1 MLERLTL
8 GVKRRVPRILQT
20 EAAECGLACVGMI
33 AGFHGHHQS
42 LASLRG
48 RFPVSLKG
56 ATLATLIQVA
66 SQLGLASR
74 PVKAEL
80 GALGKLALPCI
91 LHWDFNHFVV
101 LTAINGRWATV
112 IDPAHGTRKIAIGEL
127 SASYTGVAL
136 ELWPTPDFQT
146 ANNVRPVRLRELTG
160 RISGLGAAFSQV
172 LLLALALEVLTV
184 VQPFFLQWVVDH
196 VLNTGDRDLLTT
208 LALAFGLMMVMLQ
221 LTSVAR
227 SWMLLYLGT
236 TLNLQWRTNVFTHLL
251 RLPVAYF
258 ERRHLGDVVS
268 RFGAIDAIQ
277 RTVTTS
283 FMEALLDG
291 VVMLITLVLM
301 FLYSPPLAWIALGA
315 MALYGLARWAGYASL
330 RYATEEHI
338 IHAAKEQTH
347 FLETVRGVKAI
358 KLFQHQDD
366 RRSRWLALLVNEINA
381 DLRVQKWTLFF
392 RTFNGLLFGVS
403 SIAVLWLGA
412 RLVLDGQFTV
422 GALLAFIVYK
432 TLFDR
437 RVAALLD
444 KLVDVKMLRLQGERL
459 ADIVRETPEP
469 ADALLADALADTSA
483 DSSGEEGGVRRA
495 PVIEVRNLRFRYS
508 PQEPYVLDDVS
519 LRIESGE
526 SVAITGPSGGGKTTL
541 INILLGILTPTDG
554 EVLVDGV
561 PVRGVGAASLRR
573 LAGTVL
579 QDDVLFAGSIA
590 DNISFFDPRFD
601 AERAHRCARIAA
613 IHDDIIA
620 MPMGYNTL
628 VGDMG
633 TVLSGGQKQRVLL
646 ARALYKQ
653 PLLLFLDEAT
663 SHLDIARERVVNTAI
678 SRLSMTRVIVA
689 HRPDT
694 IAAAGRE
701 IMLVDGK
708 IAADSGRVGL
718 ASELVPDAVM
728 APAAD
733 PASAPT
739 PAPTSAGRTRRRAEP
754 LASPVCD

>member
-1 MLERLTL
+1 MTMLERLTL

-56 ATLATLIQVA
+56 ATLATLIHVA

-112 IDPAHGTRKIAIGEL
+112 IDPAHGTRKIAISEL

-160 RISGLGAAFSQV
+160 RISGLGTAFSQV

-291 VVMLITLVLM
+291 VVMGITLVLM

-469 ADALLADALADTSA
+469 ADALLADTLADT
-483 DSSGEEGGVRRA
+483 
-495 PVIEVRNLRFRYS
+495 
-508 PQEPYVLDDVS
+508 
-519 LRIESGE
+519 
-526 SVAITGPSGGGKTTL
+526 
-541 INILLGILTPTDG
+541 
-554 EVLVDGV
+554 
-561 PVRGVGAASLRR
+561 
-573 LAGTVL
+573 
-579 QDDVLFAGSIA
+579 
-590 DNISFFDPRFD
+590 
-601 AERAHRCARIAA
+601 
-613 IHDDIIA
+613 
-620 MPMGYNTL
+620 
-628 VGDMG
+628 
-633 TVLSGGQKQRVLL
+633 
-646 ARALYKQ
+646 
-653 PLLLFLDEAT
+653 
-663 SHLDIARERVVNTAI
+663 
-678 SRLSMTRVIVA
+678 
-689 HRPDT
+689 
-694 IAAAGRE
+694 
-701 IMLVDGK
+701 
-708 IAADSGRVGL
+708 
-718 ASELVPDAVM
+718 
-728 APAAD
+728 
-733 PASAPT
+733 
-739 PAPTSAGRTRRRAEP
+739 
-754 LASPVCD
+754 

>member
-1 MLERLTL
+1 MTMLERLTL
-8 GVKRRVPRILQT
+8 GVKRRVPRLLQT
-20 EAAECGLACVGMI
+20 EAAECGLACVGMV

-56 ATLATLIQVA
+56 ATLATLIHVA
-66 SQLGLASR
+66 GQLGLASR
-74 PVKAEL
+74 PVKAGL
-80 GALGKLALPCI
+80 GALGKLKLPCI
-91 LHWDFNHFVV
+91 LHWEFNHFVV
-101 LTAINGRWATV
+101 LTDINARSATL
-112 IDPAHGTRKIAIGEL
+112 IDPASGVRKCTISEL

-146 ANNVRPVRLRELTG
+146 ANENKPVRLRELTG
-160 RISGLGAAFSQV
+160 RVTGLGAAFSQV
-172 LLLALALEVLTV
+172 MLLALALEVLTV

-208 LALAFGLMMVMLQ
+208 LALAFGLLMVMLQ

-227 SWMLLYLGT
+227 SWMLMFMGT
-236 TLNLQWRTNVFTHLL
+236 TLNLQWRSNVFTHLL
-251 RLPVAYF
+251 RLPVGYF
-258 ERRHLGDVVS
+258 EKRHLGDIVS
-268 RFGAIDAIQ
+268 RFGAIDTIQ

-283 FMEALLDG
+283 FLEALLDG
-291 VVMLITLVLM
+291 IVMVITLVLM
-301 FLYSPPLAWIALGA
+301 FLYSPPLAWIAVGA
-315 MALYGLARWAGYASL
+315 MALYGLARWSGYASL

-338 IHAAKEQTH
+338 IHAAKEQSH

-358 KLFQHQDD
+358 KLFQHQND

-381 DLRVQKWTLFF
+381 DLRVQKWALFF
-392 RTFNGLLFGVS
+392 RTFNGLLFGLS
-403 SIAVLWLGA
+403 SIAILWLGA

-432 TLFDR
+432 TLFDK

-444 KLVDVKMLRLQGERL
+444 KFVEVKMLRLQGERL
-459 ADIVRETPEP
+459 ADIVRETPEAADEMPRADGAVTQSP
-469 ADALLADALADTSA
+469 A
-483 DSSGEEGGVRRA
+483 
-495 PVIEVRNLRFRYS
+495 IEVRNLRFRYS

-519 LRIESGE
+519 FRIEPGE

-541 INILLGILTPTDG
+541 INILLGILTPTEG

-561 PVRGVGAASLRR
+561 PVRGMGAAALRR
-573 LAGTVL
+573 MAGTVL
-579 QDDVLFAGSIA
+579 QDDVLFAGSIGE
-590 DNISFFDPRFD
+590 NISFFDPQYDPDRA
-601 AERAHRCARIAA
+601 AECAAIAA
-613 IHDDIIA
+613 IHDDICA

-653 PLLLFLDEAT
+653 PALLFLDEAT
-663 SHLDIARERVVNTAI
+663 SHLDITRERVVNVAI
-678 SRLSMTRVIVA
+678 AKLNMTRVIVA

-701 IMLVDGK
+701 IALAGGK
-708 IAADSGRVGL
+708 VAADSGAPKL
-718 ASELVPDAVM
+718 AS
-728 APAAD
+728 
-733 PASAPT
+733 
-739 PAPTSAGRTRRRAEP
+739 RTRRRAEP
-754 LASPVCD
+754 QASPVYD

>member
-8 GVKRRVPRILQT
+8 GVKRRVPRLLQT
-20 EAAECGLACVGMI
+20 EAAECGLACVGMV

-56 ATLATLIQVA
+56 ATLATLIHVA
-66 SQLGLASR
+66 GQLGLASR
-74 PVKAEL
+74 PVKAGL
-80 GALGKLALPCI
+80 GALGKLKLPCI
-91 LHWDFNHFVV
+91 LHWEFNHFVV
-101 LTAINGRWATV
+101 LTDINARSATL
-112 IDPAHGTRKIAIGEL
+112 IDPASGVRKCTISEL

-146 ANNVRPVRLRELTG
+146 ANENKPVRLRELTG
-160 RISGLGAAFSQV
+160 RVTGLGAAFSQV
-172 LLLALALEVLTV
+172 MLLALALEVLTV

-208 LALAFGLMMVMLQ
+208 LALAFGLLMVMLQ

-227 SWMLLYLGT
+227 SWMLMFMGT
-236 TLNLQWRTNVFTHLL
+236 TLNLQWRSNVFTHLL
-251 RLPVAYF
+251 RLPVGYF
-258 ERRHLGDVVS
+258 EKRHLGDIVS
-268 RFGAIDAIQ
+268 RFGAIDTIQ

-283 FMEALLDG
+283 FLEALLDG
-291 VVMLITLVLM
+291 IVMVITLVLM
-301 FLYSPPLAWIALGA
+301 FLYSPPLAWIAVGA
-315 MALYGLARWAGYASL
+315 MALYGLARWSGYASL

-338 IHAAKEQTH
+338 IHAAKEQSH

-358 KLFQHQDD
+358 KLFQHQND

-381 DLRVQKWTLFF
+381 DLRVQKWALFF
-392 RTFNGLLFGVS
+392 RTFNGLLFGLS
-403 SIAVLWLGA
+403 SIAILWLGA

-432 TLFDR
+432 TLFDK

-444 KLVDVKMLRLQGERL
+444 KFVEVKMLRLQGERL
-459 ADIVRETPEP
+459 ADIVRETPEAADEMPRADGAVTQSP
-469 ADALLADALADTSA
+469 A
-483 DSSGEEGGVRRA
+483 
-495 PVIEVRNLRFRYS
+495 IEVRNLRFRYS

-519 LRIESGE
+519 FRIEPGE

-541 INILLGILTPTDG
+541 INILLGILTPTEG

-561 PVRGVGAASLRR
+561 PVRGMGAAALRR
-573 LAGTVL
+573 MAGTVL
-579 QDDVLFAGSIA
+579 QDDVLFAGSIGE
-590 DNISFFDPRFD
+590 NISFFDPQYDPDRA
-601 AERAHRCARIAA
+601 AECAAIAA
-613 IHDDIIA
+613 IHDDICA

-653 PLLLFLDEAT
+653 PALLFLDEAT
-663 SHLDIARERVVNTAI
+663 SHLDITRERVVNVAI
-678 SRLSMTRVIVA
+678 AKLNMTRVIVA

-701 IMLVDGK
+701 IALAGGK
-708 IAADSGRVGL
+708 VAADSGAPKL
-718 ASELVPDAVM
+718 AS
-728 APAAD
+728 
-733 PASAPT
+733 
-739 PAPTSAGRTRRRAEP
+739 RTRRRAEP
-754 LASPVCD
+754 QASPVYD

>member
-56 ATLATLIQVA
+56 ATLSTLIHVA

-112 IDPAHGTRKIAIGEL
+112 IDPAHGTRKIAISEL

-160 RISGLGAAFSQV
+160 RISGLGTAFSQV

-291 VVMLITLVLM
+291 VVMGITLVLM

-459 ADIVRETPEP
+459 ADIVREAPEP
-469 ADALLADALADTSA
+469 ADAMADTSA
-483 DSSGEEGGVRRA
+483 DLSGEEGDVRRA

-508 PQEPYVLDDVS
+508 PQEPYVLDGVS

-601 AERAHRCARIAA
+601 ADRAHRCARIAA

-708 IAADSGRVGL
+708 IAADSGRAGL
-718 ASELVPDAVM
+718 ASDLAL
-728 APAAD
+728 D
-733 PASAPT
+733 PVSTPT
-739 PAPTSAGRTRRRAEP
+739 ATPTSAGRTRRRAEP

>member
-1 MLERLTL
+1 MTMLERLTL
-8 GVKRRVPRILQT
+8 GVKRRVPRLLQT

-48 RFPVSLKG
+48 RFPVSLSG
-56 ATLATLIQVA
+56 STLATLIHVA

-74 PVKAEL
+74 PVKAGL

-91 LHWDFNHFVV
+91 LHWEFNHFVV
-101 LTAINGRWATV
+101 LTAINGRWATL
-112 IDPAHGTRKIAIGEL
+112 IDPARGTRKVAISEL

-136 ELWPTPDFQT
+136 ELWPTPDFVT
-146 ANNVRPVRLRELTG
+146 AHEARPVRLRELTG

-208 LALAFGLMMVMLQ
+208 LALAFGLLMVMLQ

-251 RLPVAYF
+251 RLPVGYF
-258 ERRHLGDVVS
+258 ERRHLGDIVS

-283 FMEALLDG
+283 FLEALLDG
-291 VVMLITLVLM
+291 MVMVITLVLM

-338 IHAAKEQTH
+338 VHAAKEQSH

-392 RTFNGLLFGVS
+392 RTFNGLLFGLS
-403 SIAVLWLGA
+403 SIAILWSGA
-412 RLVLDGQFTV
+412 RLVLNGQFTV

-432 TLFDR
+432 TLFGK

-459 ADIVRETPEP
+459 ADIVREAPEAIDETPRDT
-469 ADALLADALADTSA
+469 ADPGAGA
-483 DSSGEEGGVRRA
+483 GVRP

-508 PQEPYVLDDVS
+508 PHEPYVLDGVS

-541 INILLGILTPTDG
+541 VNILLGILTPTDG
-554 EVLVDGV
+554 EVLVDGA
-561 PVRGVGAASLRR
+561 PVRGPGAASLRKM
-573 LAGTVL
+573 AGTVL
-579 QDDVLFAGSIA
+579 QDDVLFAGSIGE
-590 DNISFFDPRFD
+590 NISFFDPRFNAD
-601 AERAHRCARIAA
+601 RAQRCARFAA
-613 IHDDIIA
+613 IHDDIVA

-653 PLLLFLDEAT
+653 PSVLFLDEAT
-663 SHLDIARERVVNTAI
+663 SHLDIDRERVVNTAI
-678 SRLSMTRVIVA
+678 ARLAMTRVIVA

-701 IMLVDGK
+701 ISLVDGK
-708 IAADSGRVGL
+708 IAADSGRR
-718 ASELVPDAVM
+718 
-728 APAAD
+728 
-733 PASAPT
+733 SAT
-739 PAPTSAGRTRRRAEP
+739 PAGRTRRRAEP

>member
-56 ATLATLIQVA
+56 ATLATLIHVA

-112 IDPAHGTRKIAIGEL
+112 IDPAHGTRKIAISEL

-160 RISGLGAAFSQV
+160 RISGLGTAFSQV

-184 VQPFFLQWVVDH
+184 VQPFFLQWVVDY

-291 VVMLITLVLM
+291 VVMGITLVLM

-459 ADIVRETPEP
+459 ADIVREAPEP
-469 ADALLADALADTSA
+469 ADALLAEPSA
-483 DSSGEEGGVRRA
+483 DSSDDSSSEDGAVRRA

-508 PQEPYVLDDVS
+508 PQEPYVLDGVS

-708 IAADSGRVGL
+708 IAADSGRADL
-718 ASELVPDAVM
+718 ASDLAL
-728 APAAD
+728 D
-733 PASAPT
+733 PVSTPT
-739 PAPTSAGRTRRRAEP
+739 ATPTSAGRTRRRAEP

>member
-56 ATLATLIQVA
+56 ATLATLIHVA

-112 IDPAHGTRKIAIGEL
+112 VDPAHGARKIAISEL

-146 ANNVRPVRLRELTG
+146 ANNARPVRLRELTG

-291 VVMLITLVLM
+291 VVMGITLVLM

-469 ADALLADALADTSA
+469 ADALLAATLADTSD
-483 DSSGEEGGVRRA
+483 DSSSEEGGVRRA
-495 PVIEVRNLRFRYS
+495 PAIGVRNLRFRYS

-590 DNISFFDPRFD
+590 DNISFFDPSFD
-601 AERAHRCARIAA
+601 ADRAHRCARIAA

-708 IAADSGRVGL
+708 IAADSGRAGL
-718 ASELVPDAVM
+718 AS
-728 APAAD
+728 AAASYPTSD
-733 PASAPT
+733 PTSTPT
-739 PAPTSAGRTRRRAEP
+739 STPTSAGRTRRRAEP

>member
-56 ATLATLIQVA
+56 ATLATLIHVA

-112 IDPAHGTRKIAIGEL
+112 VDPAHGARKIAISEL

-146 ANNVRPVRLRELTG
+146 ANNARPVRLRELTG

-208 LALAFGLMMVMLQ
+208 LALAFGLMTVMLQ

-291 VVMLITLVLM
+291 VVMGITLVLM

-469 ADALLADALADTSA
+469 ADALLAATLADASD
-483 DSSGEEGGVRRA
+483 DSSSEEGGVRRA
-495 PVIEVRNLRFRYS
+495 PAIEVRNLRFRYS
-508 PQEPYVLDDVS
+508 PQEPYVLDGVS

-718 ASELVPDAVM
+718 AS
-728 APAAD
+728 AAASH
-733 PASAPT
+733 PTSAPT
-739 PAPTSAGRTRRRAEP
+739 STPTSAGRTRRRAEP

>member
-1 MLERLTL
+1 MTMLERLTL
-8 GVKRRVPRILQT
+8 GVKRRVPRLLQT

-48 RFPVSLKG
+48 RFPVSLSG
-56 ATLATLIQVA
+56 STLATLIHVA

-74 PVKAEL
+74 PVKAGL

-91 LHWDFNHFVV
+91 LHWEFNHFVV
-101 LTAINGRWATV
+101 LTAINGRWATL
-112 IDPAHGTRKIAIGEL
+112 IDPARGTRKVAISEL

-136 ELWPTPDFQT
+136 ELWPTPDFVT
-146 ANNVRPVRLRELTG
+146 AHEARPVRLRELTG

-208 LALAFGLMMVMLQ
+208 LALAFGLLMVMLQ

-251 RLPVAYF
+251 RLPVGYF
-258 ERRHLGDVVS
+258 ERRHLGDIVS

-283 FMEALLDG
+283 FLEALLDG
-291 VVMLITLVLM
+291 MVMVITLVLM

-338 IHAAKEQTH
+338 VHAAKEQSH

-392 RTFNGLLFGVS
+392 RTFNGLLFGLS
-403 SIAVLWLGA
+403 SIAILWSGA
-412 RLVLDGQFTV
+412 RLVLNGQFTV

-432 TLFDR
+432 TLFDK

-459 ADIVRETPEP
+459 ADIVREAPEAIDETPRDT
-469 ADALLADALADTSA
+469 ADPGAGA
-483 DSSGEEGGVRRA
+483 GVRP

-508 PQEPYVLDDVS
+508 PHEPYVLDGVS

-541 INILLGILTPTDG
+541 VNILLGILTPTDG
-554 EVLVDGV
+554 EVLVDGA
-561 PVRGVGAASLRR
+561 PVRGPGAASLRKM
-573 LAGTVL
+573 AGTVL
-579 QDDVLFAGSIA
+579 QDDVLFAGSIGE
-590 DNISFFDPRFD
+590 NISFFDPRFNAD
-601 AERAHRCARIAA
+601 RAQRCARIAA
-613 IHDDIIA
+613 IHDDIVA

-653 PLLLFLDEAT
+653 PSVLFLDEAT
-663 SHLDIARERVVNTAI
+663 SHLDIDRERVVNTAI
-678 SRLSMTRVIVA
+678 ARLAMTRVIVA

-701 IMLVDGK
+701 ISLVDGK
-708 IAADSGRVGL
+708 IAADSGRR
-718 ASELVPDAVM
+718 S
-728 APAAD
+728 
-733 PASAPT
+733 PT
-739 PAPTSAGRTRRRAEP
+739 PAGRTRRRAEP

>member
-8 GVKRRVPRILQT
+8 GVKRRVPRLLQT
-20 EAAECGLACVGMI
+20 EAAECGLACVGMV

-56 ATLATLIQVA
+56 ATLATLIHVA
-66 SQLGLASR
+66 GQLGLASR
-74 PVKAEL
+74 PVKAGL
-80 GALGKLALPCI
+80 GALGKLKLPCI
-91 LHWDFNHFVV
+91 LHWEFNHFVV
-101 LTAINGRWATV
+101 LTDINARSATL
-112 IDPAHGTRKIAIGEL
+112 IDPASGVRKCTISEL

-146 ANNVRPVRLRELTG
+146 ANENKPVRLRELTG
-160 RISGLGAAFSQV
+160 RVTGLGAAFSQV
-172 LLLALALEVLTV
+172 MLLALALEVLTV

-208 LALAFGLMMVMLQ
+208 LALAFGLLMVMLQ

-227 SWMLLYLGT
+227 SWMLMFMGT
-236 TLNLQWRTNVFTHLL
+236 TLNLQWRSNVFTHLL
-251 RLPVAYF
+251 RLPVGYF
-258 ERRHLGDVVS
+258 EKRHLGDIVS
-268 RFGAIDAIQ
+268 RFGAIDTIQ

-283 FMEALLDG
+283 FLEALLDG
-291 VVMLITLVLM
+291 IVMVITLVLM
-301 FLYSPPLAWIALGA
+301 FLYSPPLAWIAVGA
-315 MALYGLARWAGYASL
+315 MALYGLARWSGYASL

-338 IHAAKEQTH
+338 IHVAKEQSH

-358 KLFQHQDD
+358 KLFQHQND

-381 DLRVQKWTLFF
+381 DLRVQKWALFF
-392 RTFNGLLFGVS
+392 RTFNGLLFGLS
-403 SIAVLWLGA
+403 SIAILWLGA

-432 TLFDR
+432 TLFDK

-444 KLVDVKMLRLQGERL
+444 KFVEVKMLRLQGERL
-459 ADIVRETPEP
+459 ADIVRETPEAADEMPRADGAVTQSP
-469 ADALLADALADTSA
+469 A
-483 DSSGEEGGVRRA
+483 
-495 PVIEVRNLRFRYS
+495 IEVRNLRFRYS

-519 LRIESGE
+519 FRIEPGE

-541 INILLGILTPTDG
+541 INILLGILTPTEG

-561 PVRGVGAASLRR
+561 PVRGMGAAALRR
-573 LAGTVL
+573 MAGTVL
-579 QDDVLFAGSIA
+579 QDDVLFAGSIGE
-590 DNISFFDPRFD
+590 NISFFDPQYDPDRA
-601 AERAHRCARIAA
+601 AECAAIAA
-613 IHDDIIA
+613 IHDDICA

-653 PLLLFLDEAT
+653 PALLFLDEAT
-663 SHLDIARERVVNTAI
+663 SHLDITRERVVNVAI
-678 SRLSMTRVIVA
+678 AKLNMTRVIVA

-701 IMLVDGK
+701 IALAGGK
-708 IAADSGRVGL
+708 VAADSGAPKL
-718 ASELVPDAVM
+718 AS
-728 APAAD
+728 
-733 PASAPT
+733 
-739 PAPTSAGRTRRRAEP
+739 RTRRRAEP
-754 LASPVCD
+754 QASPVYD

>member
-1 MLERLTL
+1 MTMLERLTL

-56 ATLATLIQVA
+56 ATLATLIHVA

-112 IDPAHGTRKIAIGEL
+112 VDPAHGARKIAISEL

-146 ANNVRPVRLRELTG
+146 ANNARPVRLRELTG

-208 LALAFGLMMVMLQ
+208 LALAFGLMTVMLQ

-291 VVMLITLVLM
+291 VVMGITLVLM

-469 ADALLADALADTSA
+469 ADALLAATLADASD
-483 DSSGEEGGVRRA
+483 DSSSEEGGVRRA
-495 PVIEVRNLRFRYS
+495 PAIEVRNLRFRYS
-508 PQEPYVLDDVS
+508 PQEPYVLDGVS

-718 ASELVPDAVM
+718 AS
-728 APAAD
+728 AAASH
-733 PASAPT
+733 PTSAPT
-739 PAPTSAGRTRRRAEP
+739 STPTSAGRTRRRAEP

>member
-56 ATLATLIQVA
+56 ATLATLIHVA

-112 IDPAHGTRKIAIGEL
+112 IDPAHGARKIAISEL

-160 RISGLGAAFSQV
+160 RISGLGTAFSQV

-291 VVMLITLVLM
+291 VVMGITLVLM

-315 MALYGLARWAGYASL
+315 MALYGLVRWAGYASL

-459 ADIVRETPEP
+459 ADIVREAPEP
-469 ADALLADALADTSA
+469 ADALLAEPSA
-483 DSSGEEGGVRRA
+483 DSSDDSSSEEGAVRRA

-601 AERAHRCARIAA
+601 ADRAHRCARIAA

-708 IAADSGRVGL
+708 IAADSGRAGL
-718 ASELVPDAVM
+718 ASDLAL
-728 APAAD
+728 D
-733 PASAPT
+733 PVSTPT
-739 PAPTSAGRTRRRAEP
+739 STPTSAGRTRRRAEP

>member
-8 GVKRRVPRILQT
+8 GVKRRVPRLLQT
-20 EAAECGLACVGMI
+20 EAAECGLACVGMV

-56 ATLATLIQVA
+56 ATLATLIHVA
-66 SQLGLASR
+66 GQLGLASR
-74 PVKAEL
+74 PVKAGL
-80 GALGKLALPCI
+80 GALSKLKLPCI
-91 LHWDFNHFVV
+91 LHWEFNHFVV
-101 LTAINGRWATV
+101 LTDINARSATL
-112 IDPAHGTRKIAIGEL
+112 IDPASGIRKCTISEL

-136 ELWPTPDFQT
+136 ELWPTPDFVT
-146 ANNVRPVRLRELTG
+146 ANENKPVRLRELTG
-160 RISGLGAAFSQV
+160 RVTGLGAAFLQV
-172 LLLALALEVLTV
+172 MLLALALEVLTV

-208 LALAFGLMMVMLQ
+208 LALAFGLLMVMLQ

-227 SWMLLYLGT
+227 SWMLMFMGT
-236 TLNLQWRTNVFTHLL
+236 TLNLQWRSNVFTHLL
-251 RLPVAYF
+251 RLPVSYF
-258 ERRHLGDVVS
+258 EKRHLGDIVS
-268 RFGAIDAIQ
+268 RFGAIDTIQ

-283 FMEALLDG
+283 FLEALLDG
-291 VVMLITLVLM
+291 IVMVITLVLM
-301 FLYSPPLAWIALGA
+301 FLYSPPLAWIAVGA
-315 MALYGLARWAGYASL
+315 MTLYGLARWSCYASL

-338 IHAAKEQTH
+338 IHAAKEQSH

-358 KLFQHQDD
+358 KLFQHQND

-381 DLRVQKWTLFF
+381 DLRVQKWALFF
-392 RTFNGLLFGVS
+392 RTFNGLLFGLS
-403 SIAVLWLGA
+403 SIAILWLGA

-432 TLFDR
+432 TLFDK

-444 KLVDVKMLRLQGERL
+444 KFVEVKMLRLQGERL
-459 ADIVRETPEP
+459 ADIVREAPEP
-469 ADALLADALADTSA
+469 IDEMPRADGAVTRSPA
-483 DSSGEEGGVRRA
+483 
-495 PVIEVRNLRFRYS
+495 IEVRNLRFRYS
-508 PQEPYVLDDVS
+508 PQEPYVLDGIS
-519 LRIESGE
+519 LRIEPGE

-541 INILLGILTPTDG
+541 INILLGILTPTEG

-561 PVRGVGAASLRR
+561 AVRGMGAAALRR
-573 LAGTVL
+573 MAGTVL
-579 QDDVLFAGSIA
+579 QDDVLFAGSIGE
-590 DNISFFDPRFD
+590 NISFFDPQYDPDRAREC
-601 AERAHRCARIAA
+601 AEIAA
-613 IHDDIIA
+613 IHDDICA

-653 PLLLFLDEAT
+653 PAMLFLDEAT
-663 SHLDIARERVVNTAI
+663 SHLDITRERVVNMAI
-678 SRLSMTRVIVA
+678 ARLNMTRVIVA

-701 IMLVDGK
+701 IALAGGK
-708 IAADSGRVGL
+708 IASDGGALR
-718 ASELVPDAVM
+718 
-728 APAAD
+728 
-733 PASAPT
+733 SAC
-739 PAPTSAGRTRRRAEP
+739 RTRRRAEP
-754 LASPVCD
+754 QVSPVFD

>member
-8 GVKRRVPRILQT
+8 GVKRRVPRLLQT
-20 EAAECGLACVGMI
+20 EAAECGLACVGMV

-56 ATLATLIQVA
+56 STLATLIHVA

-74 PVKAEL
+74 PVKAGL
-80 GALGKLALPCI
+80 GALSKLKLPCI
-91 LHWDFNHFVV
+91 LHWEFNHFVV
-101 LTAINGRWATV
+101 LTDINGRSATL
-112 IDPAHGTRKIAIGEL
+112 IDPASGIRKCAISEL

-146 ANNVRPVRLRELTG
+146 ANEARPVRLRELTG
-160 RISGLGAAFSQV
+160 RVTGLGAAFSQV

-184 VQPFFLQWVVDH
+184 VQPFFLQWVVDY

-208 LALAFGLMMVMLQ
+208 LAIAFGLLMVMLQ

-227 SWMLLYLGT
+227 SGMLMFMGT
-236 TLNLQWRTNVFTHLL
+236 TLNLQWRSNVFTHLL
-251 RLPVAYF
+251 RLPVGYF
-258 ERRHLGDVVS
+258 EKRHLGDIVS

-283 FMEALLDG
+283 FLEAVLDG
-291 VVMLITLVLM
+291 VVMVITLVLM
-301 FLYSPPLAWIALGA
+301 FLYSPPLAWIAVGA
-315 MALYGLARWAGYASL
+315 MALYGLARWSGYASL

-338 IHAAKEQTH
+338 VHAAKEQSH

-381 DLRVQKWTLFF
+381 DLRVQKWALFF
-392 RTFNGLLFGVS
+392 RTFNGLLFGLS
-403 SIAVLWLGA
+403 SIAILWAGA

-432 TLFDR
+432 TLFDK

-444 KLVDVKMLRLQGERL
+444 KFVDVKMLRLQGERL

-469 ADALLADALADTSA
+469 VDETPRADGAVARSPA
-483 DSSGEEGGVRRA
+483 
-495 PVIEVRNLRFRYS
+495 IEVRNLRFRYS

-519 LRIESGE
+519 FRIEPGE
-526 SVAITGPSGGGKTTL
+526 AVAITGPSGGGKTTL
-541 INILLGILTPTDG
+541 INILLGILTPSEG

-561 PVRGVGAASLRR
+561 PVRGMGAAALRR
-573 LAGTVL
+573 MAGTVL
-579 QDDVLFAGSIA
+579 QDDVLFAGSIGE
-590 DNISFFDPRFD
+590 NISFFDPQYD
-601 AERAHRCARIAA
+601 PERARECAKTAA
-613 IHDDIIA
+613 IHDDICA

-653 PLLLFLDEAT
+653 PALLFLDEAT
-663 SHLDIARERVVNTAI
+663 SHLDITRERVVNTAI
-678 SRLSMTRVIVA
+678 AKLAMTRVVVA

-701 IMLVDGK
+701 IALVGGK
-708 IAADSGRVGL
+708 IAADSGQSALRS
-718 ASELVPDAVM
+718 AS
-728 APAAD
+728 
-733 PASAPT
+733 
-739 PAPTSAGRTRRRAEP
+739 RTRRRAEP
-754 LASPVCD
+754 QASPVFD

>member
-56 ATLATLIQVA
+56 ATLSTLIHVA

-112 IDPAHGTRKIAIGEL
+112 IDPAHGTRKIAISEL

-160 RISGLGAAFSQV
+160 RISGLGTAFSQV

-268 RFGAIDAIQ
+268 RFGAVDAIQ

-291 VVMLITLVLM
+291 VVMGITLVLM

-459 ADIVRETPEP
+459 ADIVREAPEP
-469 ADALLADALADTSA
+469 ADAMADTSA
-483 DSSGEEGGVRRA
+483 DLSGEEGDVRRA

-508 PQEPYVLDDVS
+508 PQEPYVLDGVS

-601 AERAHRCARIAA
+601 AERAQRCARIAA

-663 SHLDIARERVVNTAI
+663 SHLDIARERVVNTAV

-708 IAADSGRVGL
+708 IAADSGRAGL
-718 ASELVPDAVM
+718 ASDLAL
-728 APAAD
+728 D
-733 PASAPT
+733 PVSTPT
-739 PAPTSAGRTRRRAEP
+739 ATPTSAGRTRRRAEP